1 MLLVELGGKKWK
13 MSVVIL
19 TRVPKSAMMVF
30 YLILRYS
37 IYIIYSTYLKF
48 HSDDTISLKYFKV
61 RPNTRTNT
69 DTMFYKYQFSSSRVG
84 IP

>member
-1 MLLVELGGKKWK
+1 MENIRGNINTCTQKRFN
-13 MSVVIL
+13 VIL
-19 TRVPKSAMMVF
+19 PDSAIF
-30 YLILRYS
+30 YLYHF
-37 IYIIYSTYLKF
+37 YSTYLKF